1 MEFNKEDSKYRI
13 KELYSIFCNHTNI
26 TTDSRNIKRGNIF
39 FALKGENFNGN
50 KFAEKAIEQ
59 GAALAVIDEKEYNTN
74 DKCFLV
80 DDVLHTL
87 QKLANHHRHQF
98 PDLKIL
104 SITGTNGKTTTKELC
119 YAVLSKKYKTVATQ
133 GNLNNHIGVPLTLLR
148 ITKDTEF
155 AIIEM
160 GANHI
165 GEIDFLCNIAE
176 PVYGL
181 ITNIGR
187 AHLEGF
193 GGFEGVIKTK
203 TEMFRYLDRPNHY
216 CIINMDD
223 KSLENYSYS
232 HKNIVYHYSLEKK
245 IESETA
251 TLYYKG
257 NIISSNLVGSYNAY
271 NMLAAITVGEIFDV
285 PSSLA
290 IKAIENYKP
299 QNHRSQISKTDNNTL
314 ILDCYNA
321 NPSSVNA
328 VLNAFESLNTEKK
341 YVVIGAMKELGESSR
356 EEHKKVLEILKKM
369 NLEQIVLVGD
379 EFKELIDDSYSWF
392 KTSEEAKQYFI
403 KNPII
408 GGTILIKGSHSTEM
422 DIIADVL

>member
-1 MEFNKEDSKYRI
+1 MEFNRKDNKQKV
-13 KELYSIFCNHTNI
+13 KELYSIFCKHPNI
-26 TTDSRNIKRGNIF
+26 TTDSRNIKKGDIF

-59 GAALAVIDEKEYNTN
+59 GAVLAVIDEKEYNTN
-74 DKCFLV
+74 NKCFLV

-87 QKLANHHRHQF
+87 QLLANHHRRQF
-98 PDLKIL
+98 PDLKML

-119 YAVLSKKYKTVATQ
+119 YAVLSKRYNTIATQ

-165 GEIDFLCNIAE
+165 GEIDFLCHIAE

-193 GGFEGVIKTK
+193 GGFEGVVKTK

-223 KSLENYSYS
+223 KSLGNYSHS
-232 HKNIVYHYSLEKK
+232 HKNIVYHYSLEKN
-245 IESETA
+245 IESKTA
-251 TLYYKG
+251 TLYHKG
-257 NIISSNLVGSYNAY
+257 KVITSNLVGSYNAY

-290 IKAIENYKP
+290 IEAIENYKP
-299 QNHRSQISKTDNNTL
+299 QNHRSQIAKTDKNTL

-328 VLNAFESLNTEKK
+328 VLNAFESLNAEKK
-341 YVVIGAMKELGESSR
+341 YVFIGAMKELGESSR

-392 KTSEEAKQYFI
+392 KTSEDAKQYFI
-403 KNPII
+403 KNPIT
-408 GGTILIKGSHSTEM
+408 GGTILIKGSNSTKME
-422 DIIADVL
+422 IIADAL